1 MFGSRQTSGSSPCRW
16 CYSVAPVNTITV
28 VSQLITEAQM
38 RFGPLD
44 ALEVPEELWEPAM
57 DEVADAGGEVGLD
70 YCLVDGVAVRM
81 IEQPL
86 GEDVQALAHPRGSD
100 RPHPLTM
107 AD

>member
-1 MFGSRQTSGSSPCRW
+1 M
-16 CYSVAPVNTITV
+16 NTITV

-44 ALEVPEELWEPAM
+44 ALEVPTELWEPAM

-81 IEQPL
+81 ASRPL
-86 GEDVQALAHPRGSD
+86 DDDVQAVAHPAGGT
-100 RPHPLTM
+100 PQPLVVG
-107 AD
+107 D

>member
-1 MFGSRQTSGSSPCRW
+1 M
-16 CYSVAPVNTITV
+16 NTITV
-28 VSQLITEAQM
+28 VSQLITEARM

-81 IEQPL
+81 AEQPL
-86 GEDVQALAHPRGSD
+86 GEDVQALAHPSGSD
-100 RPHPLTM
+100 RLRPLTM
-107 AD
+107 AT